1 MKTVGQ
7 ILRKTRAQ
15 KEIPFEEVEAKTK
28 IRAKYLKAI
37 EDDDYHQIPGGIVVT
52 KGFIKN
58 YGEYL
63 GLSSKNLLAAFRR
76 DFGKDQKGQVLP
88 RGIYKPLGKI
98 GFSWTPRATIIA
110 STLFLGCI
118 FVLFLG
124 YQFFLFLGP
133 PRLQVTTPSENQIF
147 KMLSIKVEGKSDGDA
162 ALYINKELIS
172 LDEQGNFS
180 ESINLIPGE
189 NIIRIEAVSR
199 QGKKSVIERKVHYQF
214 P

>member
-7 ILRKTRAQ
+7 ILRETRVKGA
-15 KEIPFEEVEAKTK
+15 IAFEEIEKKTK
-28 IRAKYLKAI
+28 IRIKYLKAI
-37 EDDDYHQIPGGIVVT
+37 ESDDYHQLPGGKVVA

-63 GLSSKNLLAAFRR
+63 GLSSENLLANFRR
-76 DFGKDQKGQVLP
+76 DFGQEQKGQVLP

-98 GFSWTPRATIIA
+98 GFSWTPRVTMVAII
-110 STLFLGCI
+110 LFFI
-118 FVLFLG
+118 FIFILFLG

-133 PRLQVTTPSENQIF
+133 PKLQVTVPSENQVIQE
-147 KMLSIKVEGKSDGDA
+147 SVVEIGGRSDNDA
-162 ALYINKELIS
+162 SVYINEALIS

-180 ESINLIPGE
+180 ELINLTSGE
-189 NIIRIEAVSR
+189 NLIRIEAVSR
-199 QGKKSVIERKVHYQF
+199 RGKKSVIERRIYYQF

>member
-28 IRAKYLKAI
+28 IRVKYLKAI

-98 GFSWTPRATIIA
+98 GFSWTPRTTIIA
-110 STLFLGCI
+110 STLFLSCI

-133 PRLQVTTPSENQIF
+133 PRLQVTAPSENQIF
-147 KMLSIKVEGKSDGDA
+147 KTPSIKVEGKSDGDA

-199 QGKKSVIERKVHYQF
+199 QGKKSVIERKVRYQF